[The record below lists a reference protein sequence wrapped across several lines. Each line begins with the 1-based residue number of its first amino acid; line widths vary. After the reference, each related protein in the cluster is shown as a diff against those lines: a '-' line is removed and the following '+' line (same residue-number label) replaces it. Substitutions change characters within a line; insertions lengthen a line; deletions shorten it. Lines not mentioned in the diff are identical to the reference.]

1 MVKSSNLMKG
11 KRCGVAGDAPLANSG
26 YHVVCTKRPD
36 APDISLAKN

>member
-26 YHVVCTKRPD
+26 YHICTKRPD
-36 APDISLAKN
+36 VPDISLAKN